1 MKSAKIIK
9 RLLRVMR
16 AAGTVLILT
25 ALVLFLYAVINTNS
39 FWSKTTDKG
48 ERAYKTK
55 PWEDFFNDMQAYDV
69 DGTFMRLDF
78 DARYFRALS
87 SAARKCIE
95 LKSQTG
101 NTKSEE
107 DMILETSEAAKPY
120 FADYYRRAEAN
131 NERDHRAREMEE
143 IRGWFEDKLD
153 AAAFVNANNNVEEI
167 LEAHEIAEI
176 VQYLEGLYSPPPKLA
191 KKGLKPPEQKTAFEG
206 FYQTILEEHGEEAG
220 SWFEFMSTVRTLA
233 EQDLAAGV
241 KISEAKTWYAENFDY
256 EKYLAALEEVRK
268 QEKNEQKENFLI
280 SLMDLCE
287 KKAAGGDADFRAF
300 LKNTFETLRGKYPEE
315 PAAADEHVFLLAVK
329 ELNETMLPAENT
341 AMDETAAEGE
351 TEGESAA
358 AEEAGE
364 TETVKPAARGGSF
377 DGSYARIYEKMQEI
391 KADLE
396 TNNPQHREQVLAT
409 KVAEEAQ
416 VRISIGSVVCTFWAV
431 VSRYALLFIIGACLV
446 IVGLAGGRVQE
457 NILLRNEINAEAEKD
472 TARNGTETGD
482 DISDEERNALLR
494 VSHLKQYFRSGS
506 YINKAVD
513 DISFYVKKG
522 EVFGLVGESGCGKTT
537 TGRTIINLYDPTEGD
552 VYFEGVRIS
561 SNLNGYP
568 VLRRSL
574 RNDYKQACMAAK
586 TDEEKRELKQKL
598 KKQLSDAETNAMLSQ
613 IEKKKATHYY
623 RQNRKAKL
631 TEEFERESKGLQG
644 EALDALTRRYH
655 QDMKIAGKDNIMS
668 KMQMIFQDP
677 IASINPRMTVREI
690 IAEGLVIQGVKD
702 KEYINAKVNEMLELV
717 GLVREHA
724 DRYPHE
730 FSGGQ
735 RQRIGIARA
744 IIMNPDL
751 IIADEPIS
759 ALDVSIQAQVINLLN
774 DLRNRMGLTIMFI
787 AHNLSVVKYF
797 SDRIAVMYYG
807 KIVEMTTS
815 DELFA
820 HPLHPYTKSLLS
832 AIPYPDPHYEKTRKR
847 IEYNPAEAH
856 DYSVDKPTLR
866 EIVPG
871 HFIYCNDAE
880 FAAYQEELAR

>member
-1 MKSAKIIK
+1 MKTAKLTK
-9 RLLRVMR
+9 RLLHAMR
-16 AAGTVLILT
+16 IIGTALILVSI
-25 ALVLFLYAVINTNS
+25 VLFLYAIINTSS

-48 ERAYKTK
+48 ERAWKTK
-55 PWEDFFNDMQAYDV
+55 PWEDFYSDMQAYEV
-69 DGTFMRLDF
+69 NGTFMRVDF
-78 DARYFRALS
+78 DAKYFRALS
-87 SAARKCIE
+87 AAARKSIE
-95 LKSQTG
+95 LKNEG
-101 NTKSEE
+101 TKSPEE
-107 DMILETSEAAKPY
+107 IISELAETAKPFFADDYRKAEENNDRNHRSREIESVYSWFENELDPVAFTEANSNVDDILES
-120 FADYYRRAEAN
+120 
-131 NERDHRAREMEE
+131 
-143 IRGWFEDKLD
+143 
-153 AAAFVNANNNVEEI
+153 
-167 LEAHEIAEI
+167 HEIAEI
-176 VQYLEGLYSPPPKLA
+176 VEYLESLYSPPPKLA
-191 KKGLKPPEQKTAFEG
+191 KKGLKPPEQLSAFEAY
-206 FYQTILEEHGEEAG
+206 YQQLCDEHGEEAG
-220 SWFEFMSTVRTLA
+220 SWFEFMCTVRSLA
-233 EQDLAAGV
+233 EQDKANGV
-241 KISEAKTWYAENFDY
+241 AITEAKSWYAASVDDER
-256 EKYLAALEEVRK
+256 YLAQLEETRS

-280 SLMDLCE
+280 GLIDLCE
-287 KKAAGGDADFRAF
+287 KKAAGGEADFRAF
-300 LKNTFETLRGKYPEE
+300 LKTAMNVLQEKYPGDSV
-315 PAAADEHVFLLAVK
+315 ASDEHVFLLAVRALT
-329 ELNETMLPAENT
+329 ESSLP
-341 AMDETAAEGE
+341 ETASAEEDGEE
-351 TEGESAA
+351 TEQ
-358 AEEAGE
+358 AEAS
-364 TETVKPAARGGSF
+364 VPAVRKNSF
-377 DGSYARIYEKMQEI
+377 DGSYASIYTLMESI
-391 KADLE
+391 RSDLE
-396 TNNPQHREQVLAT
+396 LNNPQHRLQTMAT
-409 KVAEEAQ
+409 KIAEETQ
-416 VRISIGSVVCTFWAV
+416 IRVSIGSVVSVFWAV
-431 VSRYALLFIIGACLV
+431 VARYALLFLIGLALV
-446 IVGLAGGRVQE
+446 ICGYVGMRLMD
-457 NILLRNEINAEAEKD
+457 NFLLRSQLKRESGAAPAGREAGQTNEGTEGEKD
-472 TARNGTETGD
+472 
-482 DISDEERNALLR
+482 ALLR

-574 RNDYKQACMAAK
+574 RNEYKQACKAAK
-586 TDEEKRELKQKL
+586 TPEEKRELKQKL

-613 IEKKKATHYY
+613 IEQKKATHYY
-623 RQNRKAKL
+623 RESRKARL
-631 TEEFERESKGLQG
+631 TEEFEREKQGLQG
-644 EALDALTRRYH
+644 EALEARTRRYQ
-655 QDMKIAGKDNIMS
+655 QDMKIAGKDNIMTR
-668 KMQMIFQDP
+668 MQMIFQDP

-702 KEYINAKVNEMLELV
+702 KDFINEKVNEMLELV

-856 DYSVDKPTLR
+856 DYSTDKPVLR

-871 HFIYCNDAE
+871 HFIYCNEAE
-880 FAAYQEELAR
+880 FAAYQKELAR

>member
-1 MKSAKIIK
+1 MKTAKITK
-9 RLLRVMR
+9 RVLHAMR
-16 AAGTVLILT
+16 IIGITLILVS
-25 ALVLFLYAVINTNS
+25 LVLFLYAVINTNS

-48 ERAYKTK
+48 ERAWKTK
-55 PWEDFFNDMQAYDV
+55 PWEDFSADMQAYDV
-69 DGTFMRLDF
+69 ESPFMRLAF
-78 DARYFRALS
+78 DGRYFSAM
-87 SAARKCIE
+87 SAASRRSVE
-95 LKSQTG
+95 LKKEG
-101 NTKSEE
+101 TKSQDQIIAELAE
-107 DMILETSEAAKPY
+107 IAEPY
-120 FADYYRRAEAN
+120 FADYYRKADEN
-131 NERDHRAREMEE
+131 NDKNHRTREMEE
-143 IRGWFEDKLD
+143 VRDWFENKLD
-153 AAAFVNANNNVEEI
+153 AGAFAEANSNVDEI

-176 VQYLEGLYSPPPKLA
+176 IEYLEGLYTPPPKLA
-191 KKGLKPPEQKTAFEG
+191 KKGLKPPEQRTAFEG
-206 FYQTILEEHGEEAG
+206 FYQELSGEHGEEAG
-220 SWFEFMSTVRTLA
+220 SWYEFLSAVRILA
-233 EQDLAAGV
+233 EQDLEAGV
-241 KISEAKTWYAENFDY
+241 QISEAKTWYTSSFDY
-256 EKYLAALEEVRK
+256 ERYQAALEEARN
-268 QEKNEQKENFLI
+268 QEKSDQKENFLI
-280 SLMDLCE
+280 GLIDLCE
-287 KKAAGGDADFRAF
+287 KKAAGEEADFRAY
-300 LKNTFETLRGKYPEE
+300 LADTFNVLQEKYPGDST
-315 PAAADEHVFLLAVK
+315 ASDEHVYLLAVQVLTQGNTPVSDTG
-329 ELNETMLPAENT
+329 ERETGEE
-341 AMDETAAEGE
+341 ETAEE
-351 TEGESAA
+351 TEQADAA
-358 AEEAGE
+358 AV
-364 TETVKPAARGGSF
+364 TVQRGGF
-377 DGSYARIYEKMQEI
+377 DGSYTAIYSLMQTI
-391 KADLE
+391 KRDLE
-396 TNNPQHREQVLAT
+396 LNNPQHRKEVFVT
-409 KVAEEAQ
+409 KVAEETQ
-416 VRISIGSVVCTFWAV
+416 IRVSIGSVVSVFWAV
-431 VSRYALLFIIGACLV
+431 VSKYALLFLVGVALV
-446 IVGLAGGRVQE
+446 IVSVAGKRVMD
-457 NILLRNEINAEAEKD
+457 NLLLRNQLKAEA
-472 TARNGTETGD
+472 GTERSSGGD
-482 DISDEERNALLR
+482 ENSEEISDEEKNALLR

-574 RNDYKQACMAAK
+574 RNEYKQALKSAK
-586 TDEEKRELKQKL
+586 TDEEKRQLKQKL

-613 IEKKKATHYY
+613 IEQKKATHYY
-623 RQNRKAKL
+623 RENRKAQL
-631 TEEFERESKGLQG
+631 TKEFEEESRTLQG
-644 EALDALTRRYH
+644 EALEARTRRYR
-655 QDMKIAGKDNIMS
+655 QDMKIAGKDNIMT

-702 KEYINAKVNEMLELV
+702 KDYINEKVNEMLEMV

-759 ALDVSIQAQVINLLN
+759 ALDVSIQAQVINLMN

-856 DYSVDKPTLR
+856 DYSVEKPTLR

>member
-1 MKSAKIIK
+1 MKAAKITK
-9 RLLRVMR
+9 RVLRILQVT
-16 AAGTVLILT
+16 GVTLILV
-25 ALVLFLYAVINTNS
+25 ALVLFLYAAINTNS
-39 FWSKTTDKG
+39 LWSKTTDKG
-48 ERAYKTK
+48 ERAYKTTA
-55 PWEDFFNDMQAYDV
+55 WDDFSGDMAAYEVEDAFL
-69 DGTFMRLDF
+69 RLNF
-78 DARYFRALS
+78 DDRYFSALS
-87 SAARKCIE
+87 VAARKSIE
-95 LKSQTG
+95 LK
-101 NTKSEE
+101 NREE
-107 DMILETSEAAKPY
+107 AGAADAILQEIAETAKPS
-120 FADYYRRAEAN
+120 FADYYRRAAEN
-131 NERDHRAREMEE
+131 NDKNHRTSIMEE
-143 IRGWFEDKLD
+143 CYDWFENELD
-153 AAAFVNANNNVEEI
+153 AAAFAEANGNVDDI
-167 LEAHEIAEI
+167 LEEHEIAEAI
-176 VQYLEGLYSPPPKLA
+176 AYLEGLYTPPPKLA
-191 KKGLKPPEQKTAFEG
+191 GKGLDPPEQKTAFEAY
-206 FYQTILEEHGEEAG
+206 YQELFQEYGEDAG
-220 SWFEFMSTVRTLA
+220 SWYEFICTVRLLA
-233 EQDLAAGV
+233 ERDVESGV
-241 KISEAKTWYAENFDY
+241 KISEAKTWYKAAFDWERYRNALKETRVQENS
-256 EKYLAALEEVRK
+256 
-268 QEKNEQKENFLI
+268 EQKENYLI
-280 SLMDLCE
+280 GLIRLCE
-287 KKAAGGDADFRAF
+287 EKAAGQQPDFRAF
-300 LKNTFETLRGKYPEE
+300 LQEAQRTLQEKYPDN
-315 PAAADEHVFLLAVK
+315 AIVKDEYVFLLAVR
-329 ELNETMLPAENT
+329 ELTGSLAPVAQNA
-341 AMDETAAEGE
+341 
-351 TEGESAA
+351 AA
-358 AEEAGE
+358 AEEAEAGE
-364 TETVKPAARGGSF
+364 DSESEKDSEAEASAPAAASGDRF
-377 DGSYARIYEKMQEI
+377 DGSYNRIYSRMQAI
-391 KADLE
+391 KAELE
-396 TNNPQHREQVLAT
+396 QNDPAHREQAFAIKL
-409 KVAEEAQ
+409 AEEAQ
-416 VRISIGSVVCTFWAV
+416 NRVSIGNAVSVFWAIV
-431 VSRYALLFIIGACLV
+431 AKYLLIIL
-446 IVGLAGGRVQE
+446 VGLGLVLVAVIGRQALDTL
-457 NILLRNEINAEAEKD
+457 LLRSQISAEEKRLAGASAEAISAQDGLSEEEK
-472 TARNGTETGD
+472 
-482 DISDEERNALLR
+482 NALLR

-574 RNDYKQACMAAK
+574 RNDYKKACEEAK
-586 TDEEKRELKQKL
+586 TAEERRALKQKL

-623 RQNRKAKL
+623 RQHRQAQL
-631 TEEFERESKGLQG
+631 TEEYERDIASLTG
-644 EALDALTRRYH
+644 EAREARTRRYR
-655 QDMKIAGKDNIMS
+655 QEMKVAGRDNIMT

-702 KEYINAKVNEMLELV
+702 KKYINEKVDEMLELV

-807 KIVEMTTS
+807 NIVEMTTS

-847 IEYNPAEAH
+847 IEYVPAKAH
-856 DYSVDKPTLR
+856 DYSVDKPSLR

-871 HFIYCNDAE
+871 HFIHCNDAE
-880 FAAYQEELAR
+880 FAAYQKELLQ